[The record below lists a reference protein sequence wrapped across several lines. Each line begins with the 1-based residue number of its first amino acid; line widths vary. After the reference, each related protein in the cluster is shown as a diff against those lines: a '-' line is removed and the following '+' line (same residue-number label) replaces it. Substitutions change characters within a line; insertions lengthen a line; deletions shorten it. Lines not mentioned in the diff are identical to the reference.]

1 MHRNTALA
9 MRLETQPYPG
19 WNGPSRVSPPQTEV
33 RYGQGKH
40 HAEQMMEV
48 CEGMIDIC
56 AALFNVSSKE
66 MRQTGRTGQDAA
78 RVRQIAMYV
87 THVTLG
93 LNMHQ
98 VGRGFGRDR
107 GTVRHA
113 CIAVEDL
120 REDHEFDRAVTTA
133 ERIARAAFS
142 ARLGV

>member
-1 MHRNTALA
+1 MQRNSALA
-9 MRLETQPYPG
+9 VRLEDAALSGIERTD
-19 WNGPSRVSPPQTEV
+19 RVSPPQTEV
-33 RYGQGKH
+33 RYAQGKH

-66 MRQTGRTGQDAA
+66 MRQTGRTGQEAA

-87 THVTLG
+87 THITLG

-98 VGRGFGRDR
+98 VGRGFARDR

-113 CIAVEDL
+113 CMAVEDL
-120 REDHEFDRAVTTA
+120 REDPEFDRAVTTA